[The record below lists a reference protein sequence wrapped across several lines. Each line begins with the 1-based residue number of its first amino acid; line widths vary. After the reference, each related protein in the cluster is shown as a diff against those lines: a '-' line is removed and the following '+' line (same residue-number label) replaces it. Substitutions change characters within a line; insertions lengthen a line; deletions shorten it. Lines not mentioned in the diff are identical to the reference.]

1 MDVERTAKDTL
12 TALELDVGDRLR
24 FTLSDGQVRTI
35 VVRAAS
41 AEIESR
47 GTVWSG
53 EDNGILKYRI
63 ACVLEIDGHR
73 VELVRT
79 IPSQQN
85 FAPPYSLFGMRLW
98 LDTAGDL
105 AQFLGD
111 THGGTDEVAACFPR
125 RALRIAIWDERN
137 RICPVL
143 LHPWC
148 PLPVGGLKPEFCY
161 RGEDTW
167 MGPFCGREAHNG
179 LDINHPAG
187 TLLWAPI
194 SIDEHEMFNSFERGD
209 NNNRWRGVHHW
220 ENGADWV
227 LQSHHL
233 IRLTV
238 PQDRPIAAGT
248 AYAESAGA
256 YIDAVEHSHFVFRV
270 IDEGTEVLLDPWL
283 LFWQMYED
291 RRLTR
296 ASPRPN

>member
-1 MDVERTAKDTL
+1 MDVERVAKDTL

-24 FTLSDGQVRTI
+24 FTLSDGSTRTI
-35 VVRAAS
+35 VVRAAH
-41 AEIESR
+41 AEVESR
-47 GTVWSG
+47 GRVWNG
-53 EDNGILKYRI
+53 EDGGVLRYRI

-85 FAPPYSLFGMRLW
+85 FVPPYTLFGMRLW

-105 AQFLGD
+105 SQFLGD
-111 THGGTDEVAACFPR
+111 THGGVDEVSACFPR

-148 PLPVGGLKPEFCY
+148 PLPAGGLKPEYCY

-187 TLLWAPI
+187 TVLWTPI
-194 SIDEHEMFNSFERGD
+194 SIDEHEMFNSIERGD

-220 ENGADWV
+220 PNGADWV

-248 AYAESAGA
+248 AYAQSAGA
-256 YIDAVEHSHFVFRV
+256 YIESVEHSHFVFRV
-270 IDEGTEVLLDPWL
+270 VDEGAEVLLDPWL

-291 RRLTR
+291 R
-296 ASPRPN
+296 ASTSTAPPR